1 MNERTRRAIATLVR
15 LREVEERRAL
25 EDVARDRDLVE
36 NARAR
41 VSELEDRG
49 EESRRRIEQ
58 HSIRLRAYL
67 ATLDRCA
74 ENRRQALEERERD
87 LLVSRRRFG
96 DARSRRRV
104 FEALRDR
111 PDTDHTSTVDGE

>member
-15 LREVEERRAL
+15 LREVEERQAL
-25 EDVARDRDLVE
+25 EDISRDRDLVE

-41 VSELEDRG
+41 VSELEQRS
-49 EESRRRIEQ
+49 EESRRRIDQ

-74 ENRRQALEERERD
+74 DNRRQTLEEREHD

-96 DARSRRRV
+96 EARSRRRV

-111 PDTDHTSTVDGE
+111 PDTDATSSVDSE